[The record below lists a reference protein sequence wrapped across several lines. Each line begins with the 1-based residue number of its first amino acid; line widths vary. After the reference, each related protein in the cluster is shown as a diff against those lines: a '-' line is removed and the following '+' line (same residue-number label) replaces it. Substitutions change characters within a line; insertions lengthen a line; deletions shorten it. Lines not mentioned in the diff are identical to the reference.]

1 MRNFYLFSLLLLL
14 AFTANAQFEKGQKL
28 VGPSIRFNFNNQNT
42 KPDVGT
48 EQTNKVYGVNLLVSN
63 IKMKTQSVGWGY
75 SAGWGIQHQKVNNG
89 SNSSKTTNNNF
100 TVGVVRRQYINLIPK
115 LFVFIDAGLETNWG
129 KGKTTFTSNNNN
141 SESTN
146 NQLGTQIYASPGV
159 SFFLSKKLL
168 LDAQL
173 NQLAAIG
180 YVRNS
185 SNNNGFKNTNESVF
199 ANSNIAAG
207 SLLNSFNFSLKW
219 VL

>member
-28 VGPSIRFNFNNQNT
+28 VGPGIRFNVNSQTN

-48 EQTNKVYGVNLLVSN
+48 EQTNKVFGVNLLVSS

-75 SAGWGIQHQKVNNG
+75 SAGWGIQHQKDENG
-89 SNSSKTTNNNF
+89 TNVGKTTNNNF
-100 TVGVVRRQYINLIPK
+100 TVGVIRRQYINLIPK
-115 LFVFIDAGLETNWG
+115 LFVFIDAGLQANWG
-129 KGKTTFTSNNNN
+129 TGKTTFTSNNNKA
-141 SESTN
+141 ESTN

-159 SFFLSKKLL
+159 SFFLNKKLL

-180 YVRNS
+180 YVRNTS
-185 SNNNGFKNTNESVF
+185 ENNGSKNSNQSVF
-199 ANSNIAAG
+199 ANSNLSAG